1 MLTSLKRDE
10 GIKNFLDS
18 LESQIKLLKNV
29 QSREVRF
36 EKEIKE
42 EKRIVWYL
50 DTKTFELNKPPNY
63 FLLRIRPEND
73 EKYVTDLK
81 CRNPDRYISA
91 SHDFSVPKISKSSL
105 KKR

>member
-63 FLLRIRPEND
+63 FLESNQRTTKNMLLI
-73 EKYVTDLK
+73 
-81 CRNPDRYISA
+81 
-91 SHDFSVPKISKSSL
+91 
-105 KKR
+105 